1 MHSDSAEDEAMKA
14 LAVITGLV
22 RIARLPALWSERAAM
37 RTRLEALP
45 ERLLADLGLDR
56 EAVLREAHRPFW
68 RPFGACLAVDL
79 SPLGPAAV
87 PGPAA
92 PMPAA
97 LRELARLPGATFPL
111 LS

>member
-1 MHSDSAEDEAMKA
+1 MKA
-14 LAVITGLV
+14 LAMITGLA

-37 RTRLEALP
+37 RARLEALP

-56 EAVLREAHRPFW
+56 AAALREARRPFW

-79 SPLGPAAV
+79 SPPRSAAI
-87 PGPAA
+87 PSAAA

>member
-56 EAVLREAHRPFW
+56 EAVW